1 MVLSKKDFEF
11 EIKKSQEVIDG
22 CKRAIVI
29 NEIVINAF
37 KEENKKIKNA

>member
-1 MVLSKKDFEF
+1 MVLSREDFEF
-11 EIKKSQEVIDG
+11 EIKKSQEVVSG
-22 CKRAIVI
+22 CKKAIVI